1 MSLEFLTDTPMHR
14 TSITE
19 MTHDQAIQF
28 IETRREQRMRQQR
41 LFEQAQEAAKKLKA
55 EKDKE
60 LLEKRLIQIE
70 KKAATVDKGLEQ
82 LSNWI
87 NEIQILRMTVGDLK

>member
-1 MSLEFLTDTPMHR
+1 MEFLTDTPMHR
-14 TSITE
+14 TSISE
-19 MTHDQAIQF
+19 MTHEEAVKW
-28 IETRREQRMRQQR
+28 IEERREQRMRQQR

-60 LLEKRLIQIE
+60 LLEKRLEQIA
-70 KKAATVDKGLEQ
+70 KKSATVDKGIEQ

-87 NEIQILRMTVGDLK
+87 NEIQILRMTSGDLS